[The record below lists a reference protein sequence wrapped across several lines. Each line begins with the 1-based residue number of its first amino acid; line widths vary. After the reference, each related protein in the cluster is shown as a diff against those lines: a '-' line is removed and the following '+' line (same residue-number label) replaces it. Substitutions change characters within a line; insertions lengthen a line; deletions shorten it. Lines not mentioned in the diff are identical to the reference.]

1 MKFSVSRRGR
11 VGLGLGFLVLGLVG
25 LSYYLSTAKIEV
37 HPTSRMAAL
46 VVMLVLLIVFVVLP
60 VYSVIVTREIRKRRR
75 AEEALATR
83 EKWFSTTLA
92 SIGDAVMATDMNG
105 GVTFMN
111 SVAQSLTGWSQAEA
125 AGKPMDVVLDIVN
138 KETRRPVE
146 NPVKKVFSEGKVI
159 GLADHTLLLS
169 KDGKEFDIEDSAAPI
184 LTDTGERL
192 GVVLVFRD
200 ITQKKLADEETKRQ
214 KELLQL
220 VLESITDGV
229 VVADSKGKFLVFNAA
244 AERVVGVGATDTA
257 PDQWSD
263 RYGSYLPDGVTPY
276 PPNELPLV
284 RAMRGEI
291 IDAEEVFI
299 RNAKVPDGRLLSI
312 TGGPLRG
319 ADGALQ
325 GGVVVFHDITL
336 QKHAQEALVQ
346 AKEEAVRAS
355 KFKDRFLSTMSH
367 ELRTP
372 LNAVLGFSDLLADKR
387 CGELNERQQRYVSHI
402 NTGGRHLLKLIGDIL
417 DLSKIEA
424 GRMELSCEDL
434 SMANVFGEVAS
445 ALRPLAEKKKQ
456 TLSSD
461 ADRSLA
467 VHADATRFKQV
478 LMNLV
483 GNAIKFTPEGG
494 CIEITAQQADRE
506 VQVRVRDN
514 GPGIPQEEQKRIFDA
529 FYRLRK
535 SGEGVEGTGLGLA
548 ITESLVKLQGG
559 SLGLESEPGRG
570 SCFYFSLPAA
580 SAVREP
586 PAQVSKLA
594 QKTTSAPKI
603 LIIEDDATTVQLIE
617 SQLTSSGYQV
627 VSCDQPERA
636 LEMAAEMQ
644 PQAITLDLLMK
655 PTSGWE
661 ILLRLKQDPRTTGIP
676 VIVVTVVDNPGTGA
690 ALGAD
695 EYLVKPVDKV
705 TLLAAVERCLESLA
719 GSASRPILVVED
731 DAPTREIITEL
742 LTGKGYAVATAADGA
757 SAREQVATSLPELVI
772 LDLMLPKVSGF
783 ELLAEWRADGRT
795 AELPIFVLTSK
806 DLSAQEKSYLG
817 AHAQSLL
824 RKQESWQEAL
834 LKQLQRALGK
844 PQVART

>member
-1 MKFSVSRRGR
+1 M
-11 VGLGLGFLVLGLVG
+11 GLVG
-25 LSYYLSTAKIEV
+25 VAYYLTLHPLKIQI
-37 HPTSRMAAL
+37 TSKIFGL
-46 VVMLVLLIVFVVLP
+46 VFFFVMLIIFVVLP
-60 VYSVIVTREIRKRRR
+60 AYSIIVTREIRKRRR
-75 AEEALATR
+75 AEEALAKR
-83 EKWFSTTLA
+83 ERWFSTTLA
-92 SIGDAVMATDMNG
+92 SIGDAVIATDLNG

-111 SVAQSLTGWSQAEA
+111 SVAQSLTGWSQADA
-125 AGKPMDVVLDIVN
+125 AGKSMDMVFDIVN
-138 KETRRPVE
+138 KETRGTVE
-146 NPVKKVFSEGKVI
+146 SPAKKVFREGKII
-159 GLADHTLLLS
+159 GLANHTILLS
-169 KDGKEFDIEDSAAPI
+169 KGGKEFDIEDSAAPI

-200 ITQKKLADEETKRQ
+200 ITQKKLADEATKRQ
-214 KELLQL
+214 KDLLQL
-220 VLESITDGV
+220 ILESITDGV
-229 VVADSKGKFLVFNAA
+229 VVADSNGKFLVFNPA
-244 AERVVGVGATDTA
+244 AEQVLGIGATDTT
-257 PDQWSD
+257 PSQWSD
-263 RYGSYLPDGVTPY
+263 RYGTYLPDAVTPH
-276 PPNELPLV
+276 PPSELPLV
-284 RAMRGEI
+284 RAMRGETV
-291 IDAEEVFI
+291 DAAEVFI
-299 RNAKVPDGRLLSI
+299 RNAKVPDGRFLSV

-319 ADGALQ
+319 ADGALH
-325 GGVVVFHDITL
+325 GGVVVFHDVTL
-336 QKHAQEALVQ
+336 QKLGQEALIQ

-434 SMANVFGEVAS
+434 SVASIFGEVVS
-445 ALRPLAEKKKQ
+445 ALRPLAEKKGQ

-461 ADRSLA
+461 TDRGLA
-467 VHADATRFKQV
+467 IHADATRFKQV

-494 CIEITAQQADRE
+494 RIEITAQPENKE
-506 VQVRVRDN
+506 VQVKVRDN
-514 GPGIPQEEQKRIFDA
+514 GPGIPAEEQKRIFDA

-559 SLGLESEPGRG
+559 TLGLDSELGHG

-580 SAVREP
+580 SAAREP
-586 PAQVSKLA
+586 RTPMGKLL
-594 QKTTSAPKI
+594 QKTSGAAKI
-603 LIIEDDATTVQLIE
+603 LVIEDDATTVHLIE

-627 VSCDQPERA
+627 VSCAQPERA
-636 LEMAAEMQ
+636 LEMAAEVQ

-661 ILLRLKQDPRTTGIP
+661 ILLRLKQDPRTVGIP
-676 VIVVTVVDNPGTGA
+676 VIVITVVDNPGSGA

-705 TLLAAVERCLESLA
+705 TLLAAVERCLEGQAS
-719 GSASRPILVVED
+719 SPSRPILVVED
-731 DAPTREIITEL
+731 DEPTREIITEL
-742 LTGKGYAVATAADGA
+742 LSGKGYAVETAADGA
-757 SAREQVATSLPELVI
+757 SARQQVATSLPELVI

-817 AHAQSLL
+817 THAQSLL
-824 RKQESWQEAL
+824 RKQESWQGTL